1 MEQPTYLT
9 TEELAV
15 LIRYD
20 ARTIRNRLKDSV
32 LLEGIHYIRP
42 FGGRKILF
50 IREAIE
56 RDLNSSYT
64 KADDRAASDS
74 LSAAPIPARK
84 PRSETMIPMATGG
97 YCNG

>member
-56 RDLNSSYT
+56 RDLNHRT
-64 KADDRAASDS
+64 DRSEEPAAT
-74 LSAAPIPARK
+74 APSRK
-84 PRSETMIPMATGG
+84 LRAETMIPMAAGG